1 MGRWLIPN
9 RRWLGWA
16 ATAVAA
22 LGVLGAGFG
31 LWWRGRAE
39 RHLAAAELWLRD
51 GQPEE
56 ALLWLPLPEADPAT
70 RNHACLLR
78 ARIGLESG
86 RLMEAVRAL
95 DRVKNPQGAEVA
107 EFAFWKGRTLF
118 AAGQPLLATHWLHA
132 ALDHRPHDGETLRW
146 LAAAAY
152 DLGDRTTVVNSLEEA
167 VRLDPRDARAWRTL
181 GAVFKENAD
190 YERARSAY
198 QATLRID
205 SSQPQVR
212 LELAETLFQ
221 CGEPDAA
228 ERELELCRNRVA
240 EGARADLLA
249 RCRKQRDD
257 LEGWR
262 AAVEDG
268 LARAPE
274 HPGLLT
280 QRAQVDLVEG
290 HAAAALKRL
299 DRALRVDPY
308 RAQTFFERGTALR
321 MLGRIDEANRDFKRA
336 ADLNRKL
343 AEMSELNEEAAR
355 APDDAQV
362 RYRLGELCVALGKHD
377 LAASWYRAALA
388 CDPKHNAA
396 RLALDS
402 LGRR

>member
-1 MGRWLIPN
+1 MA
-9 RRWLGWA
+9 WA
-16 ATAVAA
+16 GILLAASTA
-22 LGVLGAGFG
+22 LAGGFA

-39 RHLAAAELWLRD
+39 RQLGTAKLWVED

-70 RNHACLLR
+70 RNRALLLH
-78 ARIGLESG
+78 ARIALEKG

-95 DRVKNPQGAEVA
+95 DHVKNPHGPELAG
-107 EFAFWKGRTLF
+107 FAFWKGRTLF
-118 AAGQPLLATHWLHA
+118 AAGQPLLATRWFHA
-132 ALDHRPHDGETLRW
+132 ALEHRAHDVETLRW

-181 GAVFKENAD
+181 AAVFKENAD

-198 QATLRID
+198 QAALRAD

-212 LELAETLFQ
+212 LELAETLLQ

-228 ERELELCRNRVA
+228 EHELDLCRNRVA
-240 EGARADLLA
+240 SGAWADLLA
-249 RCRKQRDD
+249 QCRKQRDD
-257 LEGWR
+257 LAGWR
-262 AAVEDG
+262 TAVEDG
-268 LARAPE
+268 LARSPD

-280 QRAQVDLVEG
+280 QRAQMDLVAG
-290 HAAAALKRL
+290 HAAEALQRL
-299 DRALRVDPY
+299 DRALRADPY

-321 MLGRIDEANRDFKRA
+321 KLGRTDEANRDFHRA
-336 ADLNRKL
+336 AELNREM
-343 AEMSELNEEAAR
+343 AEMSQLNEEAAQ

-362 RYRLGELCVALGKHD
+362 RYRLGQLCVALGKHE

-388 CDPKHNAA
+388 CNPNHSGA